1 MRRSLLALVGAG
13 LSLALAACGSGTPT
27 TATSSDPASSAAMDN
42 SAPGDAGTLTVWVDE
57 TRIAAFQ
64 KIGEAYK
71 AESGVTLDVVQKPS
85 QDIKTDFISQAPS
98 GQGPDLIVGA
108 HDWIGDLTTNGVIS
122 PVELGD
128 KADGFSEVS
137 TKAFTNGG
145 QLMGVP
151 YAVENIALVR
161 NNKLAQDTPATFDE
175 LVTQGTGLTPELPV
189 IIQQGDKGDAYHL
202 YPIQSSFGAPV
213 LKSDANGEYLPELG
227 MSGAEGEAF
236 ASYVKKLTDAK
247 VLSASVGGD
256 QAKQAF
262 LDGKSAYIVTGPWNT
277 AAFEEAGM
285 DITVLP
291 VPSAGGQDAAPF
303 VGVQGVYLSS
313 KSNNALQANQF
324 LTYLAGEAPQ
334 KVLFEEGKRFPA
346 LEALAAT
353 VEDKN
358 LKGFGEAG
366 AKGQPMPSI
375 PAMGAVW
382 EFWGAAEVSIIDG
395 SAADPVA
402 AWQQMIGN
410 IEAKIKK

>member
-13 LSLALAACGSGTPT
+13 LALAMTACSGSNNATTTPST
-27 TATSSDPASSAAMDN
+27 TGSAMQG
-42 SAPGDAGTLTVWVDE
+42 SAPADAGTLTVWVDE
-57 TRIAAFQ
+57 TRIEAFKQ
-64 KIGEAYK
+64 IGEAYK

-85 QDIKTDFISQAPS
+85 QDIKTNFIDQAPS

-108 HDWIGDLTTNGVIS
+108 HDWIGDLTSNGLIS

-137 TKAFTNGG
+137 TKAFSSGG

-161 NNKLAQDTPATFDE
+161 NNKLAQETPATFDE
-175 LVTQGTGLTPELPV
+175 LVAQGTSLTPDFPV
-189 IIQQGDKGDAYHL
+189 IIQQGEKGDAYHL
-202 YPIQSSFGAPV
+202 YPVQSSFGASV
-213 LKSDANGEYLPELG
+213 LKSDDKGEYLPELG
-227 MSGAEGEAF
+227 MGGPEGEAF
-236 ASYVKKLTDAK
+236 ATYVKKLADAK

-262 LDGKSAYIVTGPWNT
+262 LDGRSAYIVTGPWWT
-277 AAFEEAGM
+277 PDFEAAGM

-291 VPSAGGQDAAPF
+291 VPSAGGQEAAPF
-303 VGVQGVYLSS
+303 LGVQGVYLSS
-313 KSNNALQANQF
+313 KSNNALLANQF
-324 LTYLAGEAPQ
+324 LTHLAGDGPQ
-334 KVLFEEGKRFPA
+334 KVLFEQGKRFPA
-346 LEALAAT
+346 LKSLAES
-353 VEDKN
+353 VDDKN

-366 AKGQPMPSI
+366 ANGQPMPSI

-382 EFWGAAEVSIIDG
+382 EFWGAAEVSILDG

-402 AWQQMIGN
+402 AWQQMIAN
-410 IEAKIKK
+410 IQAKI